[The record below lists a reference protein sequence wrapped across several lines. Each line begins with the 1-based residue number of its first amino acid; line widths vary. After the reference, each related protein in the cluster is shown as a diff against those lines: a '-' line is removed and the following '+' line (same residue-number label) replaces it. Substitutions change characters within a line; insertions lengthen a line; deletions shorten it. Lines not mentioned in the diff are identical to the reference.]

1 MEKIITWAIFR
12 RSERRKNKK
21 WRHEKISIFIK
32 RKRYKVI
39 LTQKIYSSN
48 AWKSSSFHFMDVIS
62 ESTNYPD
69 WILGIHKCSVC

>member
-1 MEKIITWAIFR
+1 MKDEEMK
-12 RSERRKNKK
+12 
-21 WRHEKISIFIK
+21 KISIFIK

-39 LTQKIYSSN
+39 LTQGIHSSN

-69 WILGIHKCSVC
+69 WILGIHNCSVC